1 MSPLSVLACLSL
13 TAAAAAETVEL
24 IRDRW
29 GVPHLFAPTEA
40 AAFFG
45 AGYAAAEDRLLQMEL
60 FRRRAR
66 GRLAE
71 LFGPAWVAS
80 DRKFRTAGVGR
91 YCDQAAANLPGDV
104 RSYFQAYAAG
114 VNAFAVS
121 HADTVRR
128 RFRPLGILPAPW
140 TEGDCVCAW
149 MAVAELFENLYDE
162 SAIRR
167 YRDFRQL
174 AERMGEEEALGR
186 FGMVIDDAAAVVP
199 ETEMAKN
206 AEIYAR
212 LKATP
217 PTPGHW
223 FRSFPDEALR
233 FSHAWA
239 VAGSRSATGKPILES
254 DPQTSVN
261 NPPLWYEFHLSA
273 GRFDV
278 RGIGVAGSPGLLI
291 GFNRHIAWGA
301 SALGTGATVTFLEK
315 LAPGGRGYLFGG
327 QTLPFET
334 RTELIEVKDSAPVAI
349 EVRRTRH
356 GFAFDEL
363 VSLAADGEV
372 FVSHVRQIE
381 EGHTSLLGL
390 IGMMGAGDWNQ
401 FRDALEWYYSPGLH
415 LVYADT
421 AGNIGYQTLLHAPRT
436 RRTRRMA
443 LEGWTGEDEIHG
455 RIPIE
460 ELPSMLNPEA
470 GFISHANNLPVGSW
484 YPHDLGIAT
493 GGTGHSSRSWR
504 LVQLLSGTRLFS
516 VESFESG
523 VHRDDVHSAVAALF
537 PVARRLAARLGRSD
551 ESVARLLD
559 QLRDWDFRYRADQP
573 SYPAARALAASLIT
587 PYRGSPL
594 NSRLGGGEG
603 GIVHLARLLASQY
616 GDSDAVP
623 QDPEVR
629 EYLLAW
635 LRAAAQNLRGAA
647 PAPVEGRSREIH
659 PMPYQQNGPMRF
671 PSLEAG
677 LDLES
682 PPLACGEVGTI
693 WSQKG
698 NSYTQI
704 VDLSDPDNSR
714 AVLPPG
720 ISEDAESPFH
730 ADQIPLWVAGAT
742 RPAPLSRAAVEAIAV
757 SRATLTVVP
766 YQIRSPRR
774 PRPRTPTSSPEHHE
788 QLARS
793 S

>member
-1 MSPLSVLACLSL
+1 MLLLPILLLVVAPATTES
-13 TAAAAAETVEL
+13 VEL

-29 GVPHLFAPTEA
+29 GVPHLFARSEA
-40 AAFFG
+40 AGFFG

-60 FRRRAR
+60 VRRRAR

-71 LFGPAWVAS
+71 VFGPEWIAS

-91 YCDQAAANLPGDV
+91 YCDEAAARLPSDV

-121 HADTVRR
+121 HPDKVRR
-128 RFRPLGILPAPW
+128 RFERLGVRPAPW

-149 MAVAELFENLYDE
+149 MAVAELFDSLYEE
-162 SAIRR
+162 SAVRR

-174 AERMGEEEALGR
+174 AERLGEEEALR
-186 FGMVIDDAAAVVP
+186 QFGMVIDDAAAVVP
-199 ETEMAKN
+199 ESEMAKN

-239 VAGSRSATGKPILES
+239 VSGARSATGKPLLES

-278 RGIGVAGSPGLLI
+278 RGIGVAGAPGLLI

-301 SALGTGATVTFLEK
+301 SALGASATVTFVEK
-315 LAPGGRGYLFGG
+315 LASGGQGYLYGG
-327 QTLPFET
+327 QTLPFES
-334 RTELIEVKDSAPVAI
+334 RTEIIDVAGGAPVAI

-356 GFAFDEL
+356 GFVFNDL
-363 VSLAADGEV
+363 VSLPSGGEA

-381 EGHTSLLGL
+381 DGNTSLLGL
-390 IGMMGAGDWNQ
+390 IGVMGAGDWNQ
-401 FRDALEWYYSPGLH
+401 FRDALQWYYTPGLH

-421 AGNIGYQTLLHAPRT
+421 AGNIGYQTALHVPRT

-443 LEGWTGEDEIHG
+443 LEGWTGEDEIQG

-504 LVQLLSGTRLFS
+504 LVQLLRSPRLFS
-516 VESFESG
+516 VESFEAG
-523 VHRDDVHSAVAALF
+523 VHRDDVHSVVAALF
-537 PVARRLAARLGRSD
+537 PIARRLAGQLGRSD
-551 ESVARLLD
+551 ESLRRLLD
-559 QLRDWDFRYRADQP
+559 QLRDWDLRYRADQP
-573 SYPAARALAASLIT
+573 SYPAARALAAALIT

-594 NSRLGGGEG
+594 NNRLGGGEG
-603 GIVHLARLLASQY
+603 GIVHLARLLAAQY
-616 GDSDAVP
+616 GDSEGVP

-629 EYLLAW
+629 EYLVAW
-635 LRAAAQNLRGAA
+635 LRAAAQDLRGAA
-647 PAPVEGRSREIH
+647 PAPVDGLSRDTH
-659 PMPYQQNGPMRF
+659 RMPYQQNGPMRL
-671 PSLEAG
+671 PSLETA

-682 PPLACGEVGTI
+682 PPLACGEAGTI

-704 VDLSDPDNSR
+704 VDLADVDNSR

-720 ISEDAESPFH
+720 ISEDPDSPFH
-730 ADQIPLWVAGAT
+730 ADQMPLWVAGTT
-742 RPAPLSRAAVEAIAV
+742 RPAPLGRAAVEAIAA
-757 SRATLTVVP
+757 SRTTLTIAP

-774 PRPRTPTSSPEHHE
+774 PRPRAPKTAPETP
-788 QLARS
+788 
-793 S
+793 

>member
-1 MSPLSVLACLSL
+1 MWLIAILLLV
-13 TAAAAAETVEL
+13 AAPAATETVEL

-29 GVPHLFAPTEA
+29 GVPHLFARTEA

-71 LFGPAWVAS
+71 VFGPEWIAS
-80 DRKFRTAGVGR
+80 DRKFRIAGVGR
-91 YCDQAAANLPGDV
+91 YCDQAAANLPPDV

-114 VNAFAVS
+114 VNAFAI
-121 HADTVRR
+121 TNPEKVRR
-128 RFRPLGILPAPW
+128 RLEPLGILPAPW

-149 MAVAELFENLYDE
+149 MAVAELFDSLYDE

-174 AERMGEEEALGR
+174 ADRLGEDEALR
-186 FGMVIDDAAAVVP
+186 QFGMVIDDAAAVVP
-199 ETEMAKN
+199 ETEMAKD
-206 AEIYAR
+206 AEVYAR

-223 FRSFPDEALR
+223 FRSFPDEALK

-239 VAGSRSATGKPILES
+239 VSGSRSTTGKPILES

-278 RGIGVAGSPGLLI
+278 RGIGVAGSPAMLI

-301 SALGTGATVTFLEK
+301 SALGAGATLTFLER
-315 LAPGGRGYLFGG
+315 LAPGGQGYLYGG
-327 QTLPFET
+327 QVLTFET
-334 RTELIEVKDSAPVAI
+334 RTEIIEVSGGAPVTI
-349 EVRRTRH
+349 PVRRTRH
-356 GFAFDEL
+356 GFVFDDL
-363 VSLAADGEV
+363 VSLPSDGEA

-381 EGHTSLLGL
+381 DGNTSLLGL
-390 IGMMGAGDWNQ
+390 IGMMGAGDWSQ
-401 FRDALEWYYSPGLH
+401 FRDALQWYYSPGLH

-421 AGNIGYQTLLHAPRT
+421 AGNIGYQTLLHVPRT

-455 RIPIE
+455 RIPVE

-470 GFISHANNLPVGSW
+470 GFISHGNNLPVGSW

-504 LVQLLSGTRLFS
+504 LVQLLRGTRLFS
-516 VESFESG
+516 VESFESEI
-523 VHRDDVHSAVAALF
+523 HRDDVHSVVAALF
-537 PVARRLAARLGRSD
+537 PIARRLAAQLGRPD
-551 ESVARLLD
+551 ENVARLLD
-559 QLRDWDFRYRADQP
+559 QLRNWDLRYRADQT
-573 SYPAARALAASLIT
+573 SYPAARALAGALIT

-594 NSRLGGGEG
+594 NNRLGGGEG
-603 GIVHLARLLASQY
+603 GITHLARLLAAQY
-616 GDSDAVP
+616 GDSEAVP

-647 PAPVEGRSREIH
+647 PAPVDGRSRDTH
-659 PMPYQQNGPMRF
+659 RMPYQQNGPMRF
-671 PSLEAG
+671 PSLGAA

-704 VDLSDPDNSR
+704 VDLSNPDNSR
-714 AVLPPG
+714 AILPPG
-720 ISEDAESPFH
+720 ISEDPESPFH
-730 ADQIPLWVAGAT
+730 SDQVPLWVAGAT
-742 RPAPLSRAAVEAIAV
+742 RPAPLSRAAVEAIAA
-757 SRATLTVVP
+757 SRTRLAVVP
-766 YQIRSPRR
+766 YTIRSPRR
-774 PRPRTPTSSPEHHE
+774 PRPRPPRTACERHE
-788 QLARS
+788 QLARPS
-793 S
+793 